1 MPLLIEEL
9 NPGRH
14 DRRGF
19 DCGFEPLNHYLH
31 ALAAQHRAKGIAT
44 TFVLVDDATPAQVLG
59 YYTLSAATLVWGDL
73 AQTDRR
79 RLPAYPVPVARM
91 GRLAVALAA
100 RNRRFGELLLQN
112 AVKRLLAARET
123 LGVYALVVD
132 AKDDT
137 AAGFYRKY
145 GFRHT
150 APGGLELYLPLG
162 RG

>member
-9 NPGRH
+9 DPGRH

-19 DCGFEPLNHYLH
+19 DCGVEPLNHYLH

-44 TFVLVDDATPAQVLG
+44 AFVLVDDATPAQVLG
-59 YYTLSAATLVWGDL
+59 YYTLSAATLVWSGL
-73 AQTDRR
+73 AQTDRQ
-79 RLPAYPVPVARM
+79 RLPTYPVPVARM
-91 GRLAVALAA
+91 GRLAVALVA

-112 AVKRLLAARET
+112 AVKRLLAARAI

-137 AAGFYRKY
+137 AAGFYCKY
-145 GFRHT
+145 GFRRT
-150 APGGLELYLPLG
+150 APDEMEFYLPLG

>member
-1 MPLLIEEL
+1 VPLLIEEL
-9 NPGRH
+9 DPGRH

-19 DCGFEPLNHYLH
+19 DCGVEPLNHYLH

-44 TFVLVDDATPAQVLG
+44 AFVLVDDATPAQVLG
-59 YYTLSAATLVWGDL
+59 YYTLSAATLVWSGL
-73 AQTDRR
+73 AQTDRQ
-79 RLPAYPVPVARM
+79 RLPTYPVPVARM
-91 GRLAVALAA
+91 GRLAVALVA

-112 AVKRLLAARET
+112 AVKRLLAVRAT

-145 GFRHT
+145 GFRRT
-150 APGGLELYLPLG
+150 APDEMEFYLPLG

>member
-1 MPLLIEEL
+1 
-9 NPGRH
+9 
-14 DRRGF
+14 
-19 DCGFEPLNHYLH
+19 
-31 ALAAQHRAKGIAT
+31 
-44 TFVLVDDATPAQVLG
+44 
-59 YYTLSAATLVWGDL
+59 
-73 AQTDRR
+73 
-79 RLPAYPVPVARM
+79 M
-91 GRLAVALAA
+91 GRLAVALTA

-112 AVKRLLAARET
+112 AVKRLLAAQET

>member
-9 NPGRH
+9 DPGRH

-19 DCGFEPLNHYLH
+19 DCGVEALNHYLH
-31 ALAAQHRAKGIAT
+31 ALAAQHRVKGIAT
-44 TFVLVDDATPAQVLG
+44 AFVLVDDITPAQILG

-73 AQTDRR
+73 APTDRR
-79 RLPAYPVPVARM
+79 RLPTYPVPVARM

-112 AVKRLLAARET
+112 AVKRLLAARAT

-137 AAGFYRKY
+137 AAGFCRKY
-145 GFRHT
+145 SFHRT
-150 APGGLELYLPLG
+150 APDEMEFYLPLG